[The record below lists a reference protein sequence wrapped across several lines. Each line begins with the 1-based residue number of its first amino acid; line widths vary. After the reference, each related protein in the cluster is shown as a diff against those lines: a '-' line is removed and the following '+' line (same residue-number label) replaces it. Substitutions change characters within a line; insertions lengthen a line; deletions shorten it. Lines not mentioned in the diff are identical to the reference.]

1 MRCLGMTGAFAQV
14 GVGDKPGE
22 GMSLASEV
30 WGDPQEEKQ
39 MLSFLNYCLK
49 LVVLTV
55 GLEIWSPCTV
65 RSQKVSRKQ
74 MGLSL

>member
-1 MRCLGMTGAFAQV
+1 MP
-14 GVGDKPGE
+14 GDDRGICASGSGDELGE
-22 GMSLASEV
+22 GRSLASEV